1 VKAIA
6 PIAAALVAVST
17 TLASGMLAAQSVP
30 VETKSL
36 DQLHREALA
45 EGGQL
50 NVYAGGDSPN
60 GFAGWETAFEKRFP
74 GMDIRISTDLSKNHG
89 PRIDY
94 QLAVGKLEPDV
105 AQLQTLQDFDRWKE
119 DGRLLNYKPL
129 GWDEVYPA
137 FRDPDG
143 AWAAMTVYAFAS
155 VVNTSLVPE
164 AQAPRDAVDFLDP
177 RYKGKLVMVYPN
189 DDDALLYLFEHYISK
204 YGWSFVDRLI
214 AQEPLWMK
222 GTVPAGNVVGSG
234 QKVASLGI
242 AGPLAPAAGSNVRMF
257 LPRTD
262 EFLAWPQEAA
272 IFEQARHPAAAKLY
286 MSWLL
291 SKEFQESMTFQ
302 WPVRRDVAAP
312 GGIRPVFEYTDPTAF
327 HDFMRD
333 RERVER
339 LRSQI
344 ELMLGPARGPN
355 PAAVEGMFPIG
366 R

>member
-1 VKAIA
+1 MKAFR
-6 PIAAALVAVST
+6 PMVVVLVALSRALMSG
-17 TLASGMLAAQSVP
+17 LASAQSVQ

-36 DQLHREALA
+36 EQLYRDALA

-60 GFAGWETAFEKRFP
+60 GFAGWETAFKTRFP

-94 QLAVGKLEPDV
+94 QLAVDRLEPDV

-119 DGRLLNYKPL
+119 AGHLLNYKPQ
-129 GWDEVYPA
+129 GWEQLYTA
-137 FRDPDG
+137 FRDADG
-143 AWAAMTVYAFAS
+143 AWAAMTVYAFGS

-164 AQAPRDAVDFLDP
+164 AQAPRDAIDFLDP

-189 DDDALLYLFEHYISK
+189 DDDALLFLFEHYISK

-234 QKVASLGI
+234 QRVASLGI
-242 AGPLAPAAGSNVRMF
+242 AGPLAPPASSPIRMY

-272 IFEQARHPAAAKLY
+272 IFRRARHPAAAKLY

-312 GGIRPVFEYTDPTAF
+312 GGLKPVFEYTDPTAF
-327 HDFMRD
+327 HEFMKD
-333 RERVER
+333 RARVER

-344 ELMLGPARGPN
+344 ELMIGPARGPN
-355 PAAVEGMFPIG
+355 PAAVEGLFPIG